1 MIRNLLLA
9 SVALAT
15 ISGTAF
21 AADLPS
27 RAAPAPYLPP
37 PPVWTWTGF
46 YIGINGGYGGDRMDY
61 GSPIGSTKVTSSG
74 FLGGG
79 QIGYNWQFP
88 TSQFVLG
95 AEVDFQG
102 SSIRASTES
111 FGVGGATAGLG
122 TKLEWFGTARGRIGY
137 AFGQFMPYVTGG
149 FAYGRLTDY
158 AYASGVG
165 GGSFSAGGTHTGWTA
180 GAGLEY
186 AITKNLTFKTEYDYM
201 QLGRTAYTTS
211 FQNITG
217 FTTGTKPT
225 VHMVR
230 AGLNWKF
237 DFLAPPVPAPVVAK
251 Y

>member
-1 MIRNLLLA
+1 MIRNLLMS

-15 ISGTAF
+15 ISGSAF

-46 YIGINGGYGGDRMDY
+46 YVGINGGYGGDRMSY
-61 GSPIGSTKVTSSG
+61 GTGIGSTRVTSSG

-79 QIGYNWQFP
+79 QLGYNWQFP

-95 AEVDFQG
+95 VEVDFQG
-102 SSIRASTES
+102 SSIRASAETPS
-111 FGVGGATAGLG
+111 LGTGFG
-122 TKLEWFGTARGRIGY
+122 TKLEWFGTARGRVGY

-158 AYASGVG
+158 AYGPL
-165 GGSFSAGGTHTGWTA
+165 GSFSAGGTHTGWTV

-186 AITKNLTFKTEYDYM
+186 AITKNLTFKTEYAYID
-201 QLGRTAYTTS
+201 LGRTAYTTS
-211 FQNITG
+211 FSTFTG
-217 FTTGTKPT
+217 FTSGTKPT
-225 VHMVR
+225 VHLVR
-230 AGLNWKF
+230 AGLNYKF
-237 DFLAPPVPAPVVAK
+237 DFLAPPAPVVAK